1 LGQVLVTGGCGFI
14 GSHIVKALLEQGMS
28 VRVFDN
34 LSTGR
39 LSNINSICD
48 EIELIEGD
56 LRDASLI
63 HQSMKNIEVVYHQG
77 ALASVPRSVED
88 PKTTHEVCVTG
99 TLNVLEAAKDNQV
112 RRVVYAASSS
122 AYGSLEAPTKTE
134 MSPLLPCSPYA
145 AAKLCGE
152 LYCQAFTEVYGIET
166 VRLRYF
172 NVFGPNQ
179 DPNSPYS
186 AVIPLFIT
194 AMLQG
199 QTPRIFGDGQQTRDF
214 TFVDNVVKANLLAA
228 DTPEVAG
235 KVYNIAMGESISLLG
250 LIERINKLLETEF
263 VPIHAPARLGDVRHS
278 RADISKARQELNY
291 NPEVDFQEGLRRS
304 VEDYRMSYDAS

>member
-1 LGQVLVTGGCGFI
+1 
-14 GSHIVKALLEQGMS
+14 M
-28 VRVFDN
+28 
-34 LSTGR
+34 
-39 LSNINSICD
+39 
-48 EIELIEGD
+48 
-56 LRDASLI
+56 
-63 HQSMKNIEVVYHQG
+63 
-77 ALASVPRSVED
+77 
-88 PKTTHEVCVTG
+88 
-99 TLNVLEAAKDNQV
+99 
-112 RRVVYAASSS
+112 
-122 AYGSLEAPTKTE
+122 
-134 MSPLLPCSPYA
+134 
-145 AAKLCGE
+145 
-152 LYCQAFTEVYGIET
+152 
-166 VRLRYF
+166 RLRYF

-263 VPIHAPARLGDVRHS
+263 VPIHAPARLGDVRQS

-304 VEDYRMSYDAS
+304 VEDYRTSYEAS

>member
-1 LGQVLVTGGCGFI
+1 MGQVLVTGGCGFI

-56 LRDASLI
+56 LRDTSLI

-199 QTPRIFGDGQQTRDF
+199 QTPRIFGDGPNEAQRS
-214 TFVDNVVKANLLAA
+214 ASSASGLLQAYLGKTVRSNAA
-228 DTPEVAG
+228 SSSATVRSRLRSAAVWGCSSPVT
-235 KVYNIAMGESISLLG
+235 SLSATHDCRSATAASYAAA
-250 LIERINKLLETEF
+250 IF
-263 VPIHAPARLGDVRHS
+263 FHS
-278 RADISKARQELNY
+278 RKGPHMLEAW
-291 NPEVDFQEGLRRS
+291 RS
-304 VEDYRMSYDAS
+304 GS